1 MTLLDE
7 RPVADEPRRASAPS
21 GASSTGRWRLA
32 ARLARRE
39 VRRRPWRT
47 VLVVLL
53 VAVPV
58 AALVLADIAYRTD
71 RLRNTDDFGTASV
84 RAQLWGMPASFGDD
98 DIEAALPPGTPY
110 SWWYETW
117 LPLRDAASP
126 DGVHFTTV
134 MSIDP
139 AAPINEGIVRVV
151 EGRNAAAGD
160 EITLT
165 ASTADDFGVGVGDRV
180 ALVRPDQSF
189 TVVGIVAIA
198 GQGSAMIAP
207 GFDRSAVRQD
217 ARFATVLAGDEA
229 DPADAIGPTLV
240 WTLAETVN
248 VTASVDQRKSEDRS
262 DPIALFFGWLGGTIA
277 MGVLGIVVASAF
289 AVSGRRQLVTIGQL
303 SATGADASVLR
314 RFLALQ
320 GTFSGAA
327 GAVVGVAGGAV
338 LVAALDQHIRS
349 DGRLAVHVIDIAI
362 VAITAVVVATGA
374 ALVPARS
381 LATTSVLTALGGRRP
396 VAPVR
401 PRQVRIGAMLTGGGL
416 LVLVLCFAAGN
427 SGSGAGSGA
436 AIALIAALAAIA
448 LLAGICCLAPAI
460 VAAVARVGRGAG
472 GSLRLAIRDL
482 ERHRARSGA
491 LLAAVIVVGAGVIAI
506 GSAVDREAARR
517 ASWASTWSPAAISVN
532 SYRIWDD
539 GNVTPPPAPRVDDV
553 APTMRASVEA
563 VVGPVQWGQRATV
576 VIASGSEM
584 PLSAVILDPVL
595 LRIDGFDEDEIAAA
609 MAADVVHV
617 MRPWTSPL
625 SDAQLGTIATEL
637 GTSVDDLVVAELGA
651 DIDGWNG
658 SSGYAYASSASDL
671 YVSRSAVERAGL
683 TVETD
688 PALYGLADDAVTRAE
703 YDQLMTLGTG
713 YDDSYFFT
721 DVDPADSVQVSVQAT
736 YPERDWNTIARWS
749 LIGGALLLVS
759 LVVALGLALWAAEGR
774 EERNTLVTI
783 GAPPST
789 VAAMAGWKALLLAG
803 VGGIVA
809 VPLGYGT
816 LRLCLMAASDWTPF
830 PWLTALGVVVIIP
843 LVVALGSVVIS
854 SIAQRTRPVRAVLA
868 STD

>member
-7 RPVADEPRRASAPS
+7 RPVSDGQRPDAVPITT
-21 GASSTGRWRLA
+21 SSTGRWRLA

-58 AALVLADIAYRTD
+58 ATLVVADIVYRTD
-71 RLRNTDDFGTASV
+71 RLRTTDQFGTASV
-84 RAQLWGMPASFGDD
+84 RAQLWGPPASFGDD
-98 DIEAALPPGTPY
+98 DIEAVLPLGTPY
-110 SWWYETW
+110 SWWYETG

-139 AAPINEGIVRVV
+139 TAPITEGIVRVV

-160 EITLT
+160 EITVT
-165 ASTADDFGVGVGDRV
+165 AATADDFGVGVGDRL

-198 GQGSAMIAP
+198 GQESAMIAP
-207 GFDRSAVRQD
+207 GFEWSAVRTD
-217 ARFATVLAGDEA
+217 ARSATVLAGDEA
-229 DPADAIGPTLV
+229 DAIDDRWALNITSGGNG
-240 WTLAETVN
+240 A
-248 VTASVDQRKSEDRS
+248 ASVDQRTSKDRS

-303 SATGADASVLR
+303 SATGADSTVLR

-327 GAVVGVAGGAV
+327 GALVGVAGGAA
-338 LVAALDQHIRS
+338 LVAALDKYIRS
-349 DGRLAVHVIDIAI
+349 DGRLAIHVVDIAI
-362 VAITAVVVATGA
+362 VAITAVAVATDA

-427 SGSGAGSGA
+427 SGSGYT
-436 AIALIAALAAIA
+436 AIVLIAALAAIA

-460 VAAVARVGRGAG
+460 VAVIARAGRGAG

-506 GSAVDREAARR
+506 GSAVDREAAQR
-517 ASWASTWSPAAISVN
+517 ANWSSSWSPAVIIVN
-532 SYRIWDD
+532 TYRFWDD
-539 GNVTPPPAPRVDDV
+539 GNVEPPPAPPVDDV
-553 APTMRASVEA
+553 APTMRPSVEA
-563 VVGPVQWGQRATV
+563 VVGPVQWAERATV
-576 VIASGSEM
+576 V
-584 PLSAVILDPVL
+584 
-595 LRIDGFDEDEIAAA
+595 
-609 MAADVVHV
+609 
-617 MRPWTSPL
+617 
-625 SDAQLGTIATEL
+625 
-637 GTSVDDLVVAELGA
+637 
-651 DIDGWNG
+651 
-658 SSGYAYASSASDL
+658 
-671 YVSRSAVERAGL
+671 
-683 TVETD
+683 
-688 PALYGLADDAVTRAE
+688 
-703 YDQLMTLGTG
+703 
-713 YDDSYFFT
+713 
-721 DVDPADSVQVSVQAT
+721 
-736 YPERDWNTIARWS
+736 
-749 LIGGALLLVS
+749 
-759 LVVALGLALWAAEGR
+759 
-774 EERNTLVTI
+774 
-783 GAPPST
+783 
-789 VAAMAGWKALLLAG
+789 
-803 VGGIVA
+803 
-809 VPLGYGT
+809 
-816 LRLCLMAASDWTPF
+816 
-830 PWLTALGVVVIIP
+830 
-843 LVVALGSVVIS
+843 
-854 SIAQRTRPVRAVLA
+854 
-868 STD
+868 

>member
-7 RPVADEPRRASAPS
+7 RPVADEPRPASVPR
-21 GASSTGRWRLA
+21 GTSSTGRWRLA
-32 ARLARRE
+32 AKLARRE

-58 AALVLADIAYRTD
+58 AALVAADIAYRTD
-71 RLRNTDDFGTASV
+71 RLRNTDEFGTASV
-84 RAQLWGMPASFGDD
+84 RAQLWGPPASFGDD

-110 SWWYETW
+110 SWWYETG

-126 DGVHFTTV
+126 DSMHFTTV

-165 ASTADDFGVGVGDRV
+165 ASTADDFGVGVGDRL

-207 GFDRSAVRQD
+207 GFDWSAVRQD
-217 ARFATVLAGDEA
+217 VRSATVLAGDEA
-229 DPADAIGPTLV
+229 DAIDSSWGWKLNEMTGG
-240 WTLAETVN
+240 A
-248 VTASVDQRKSEDRS
+248 ASVDQRTSEDRS

-327 GAVVGVAGGAV
+327 GAVVGVAGGAA
-338 LVAALDQHIRS
+338 LVAALDQYIRS
-349 DGRLAVHVIDIAI
+349 DGRLAIHVIDIAI
-362 VAITAVVVATGA
+362 VAVTAVVVATGA

-427 SGSGAGSGA
+427 PGSGSE
-436 AIALIAALAAIA
+436 AIVLIAALAAIA

-517 ASWASTWSPAAISVN
+517 ASWASTWSPAAIAVN
-532 SYRIWDD
+532 SYRSWDSS
-539 GNVTPPPAPRVDDV
+539 NVEPPPAPPVDDV

-563 VVGPVQWGQRATV
+563 VVGPVQWAERATV
-576 VIASGSEM
+576 LLASDSESL
-584 PLSAVILDPVL
+584 LSAVILDPVL

-609 MAADVVHV
+609 TAADLVQVS
-617 MRPWTSPL
+617 RPWTSLL
-625 SDAQLGTIATEL
+625 SDAQLETIATKL
-637 GTSVDDLVVAELGA
+637 GIAADDLVVATIGA
-651 DIDGWNG
+651 DVHDRGG
-658 SSGYAYASSASDL
+658 SSGYAYVYSSVSDL

-683 TVETD
+683 PVETD
-688 PALYGLADDAVTRAE
+688 PTLYGLADHAVTRAE
-703 YDQLMTLGTG
+703 YDQLMTLSTG
-713 YDDSYFFT
+713 IDESYFFT
-721 DVDPADSVQVSVQAT
+721 VVDPADSVQVSVQAT

-749 LIGGALLLVS
+749 VIGGALLLVS

-830 PWLTALGVVVIIP
+830 PWFTALGVVVVIP

>member
-7 RPVADEPRRASAPS
+7 RPVADEPRPASAPR
-21 GASSTGRWRLA
+21 GTSSTGRWRLA
-32 ARLARRE
+32 AKLARRE

-58 AALVLADIAYRTD
+58 AALVAADIAYRTD
-71 RLRNTDDFGTASV
+71 RLRTTGEFGTASV
-84 RAQLWGMPASFGDD
+84 RAQLWGPPASFGDD
-98 DIEAALPPGTPY
+98 DIEAVLPPGTPY
-110 SWWYETW
+110 SWWYETG

-165 ASTADDFGVGVGDRV
+165 ASTADDFGVGVGDRL

-189 TVVGIVAIA
+189 TVVGIVATA

-207 GFDRSAVRQD
+207 GFDWSAVRQG

-229 DPADAIGPTLV
+229 DPADAIDSTWV
-240 WTLAETVN
+240 WKVAAAVN
-248 VTASVDQRKSEDRS
+248 GTASVDQRTSEDRS

-338 LVAALDQHIRS
+338 LVAALDEHIRR
-349 DGRLAVHVIDIAI
+349 DGRLAIHVIDIAI

-416 LVLVLCFAAGN
+416 VVLVLCFAAGN
-427 SGSGAGSGA
+427 SGSGSE
-436 AIALIAALAAIA
+436 AIVLIAALAAIA

-460 VAAVARVGRGAG
+460 VSAIARAGRGAG

-506 GSAVDREAARR
+506 GSAVDREAVRR
-517 ASWASTWSPAAISVN
+517 ANWSSSWSPAEIIVN
-532 SYRIWDD
+532 SYRYSDD
-539 GNVTPPPAPRVDDV
+539 PNVEPPPAPRVDDV

-563 VVGPVQWGQRATV
+563 VVGPVQWGERATV
-576 VIASGSEM
+576 VFASGSES
-584 PLSAVILDPVL
+584 LLFATILDPVL

-609 MAADVVHV
+609 TAADLVQVS
-617 MRPWTSPL
+617 RSWTSPL
-625 SDAQLGTIATEL
+625 SDAQLETIATEL
-637 GTSVDDLVVAELGA
+637 GIAVDDLVVATISA
-651 DIDGWNG
+651 DVDDRGG
-658 SSGYAYASSASDL
+658 SSGYVYVDSVSYL
-671 YVSRSAVERAGL
+671 YVSRSAVDRAGL
-683 TVETD
+683 PVETD
-688 PALYGLADDAVTRAE
+688 PALYGLADHAVTRAE
-703 YDQLMTLGTG
+703 YDQLGTLGTG
-713 YDDSYFFT
+713 YDDAYYFT
-721 DVDPADSVQVSVQAT
+721 VVDPADSVQVSVQAT
-736 YPERDWNTIARWS
+736 YPERDVLMIARWS
-749 LIGGALLLVS
+749 VIGGALLLVS

-816 LRLCLMAASDWTPF
+816 LRLCFLAASDWTPF